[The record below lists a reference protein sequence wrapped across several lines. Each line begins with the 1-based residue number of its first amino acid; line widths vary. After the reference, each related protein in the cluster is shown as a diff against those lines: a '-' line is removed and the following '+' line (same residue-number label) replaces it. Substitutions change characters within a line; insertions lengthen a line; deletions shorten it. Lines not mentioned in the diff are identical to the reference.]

1 MITETKTNFKVILLT
16 EEKKLVEQ
24 NKKKKCQLMCRC
36 ISDYILK
43 EQNNNNKNT
52 DRKQTKRTRKN
63 RIGTQKKVRQVGVLI
78 CNRRDK
84 KQLSRLACID
94 CNSKT
99 LKSKELQPN
108 STEKRKKKHIKSEST
123 Q

>member
-1 MITETKTNFKVILLT
+1 MKFRHLTWIYLVITETKTNFKVILLT

-24 NKKKKCQLMCRC
+24 NKKQTVIKQKCQLMCRC

-84 KQLSRLACID
+84 KTTFSFSVHWL
-94 CNSKT
+94 
-99 LKSKELQPN
+99 
-108 STEKRKKKHIKSEST
+108 
-123 Q
+123 